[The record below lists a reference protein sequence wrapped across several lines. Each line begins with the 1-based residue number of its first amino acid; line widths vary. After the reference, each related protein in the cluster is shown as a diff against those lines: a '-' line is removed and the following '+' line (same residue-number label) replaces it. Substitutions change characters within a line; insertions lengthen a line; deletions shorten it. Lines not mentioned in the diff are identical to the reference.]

1 MNKSGKFIFLF
12 IAVLIGSI
20 LLVLYCV
27 FFEEILKSDNFV
39 ISLWQNKQIDIGN
52 FNSKLWLSIKISS
65 IILFFISYF
74 IIFKSLFYNIFIML
88 FAQNQKCAINSFAQN
103 FEFDSQSLKI
113 DIGQNLDNKKIV
125 ISELGLYQNILITGT
140 IGTRKD

>member
-1 MNKSGKFIFLF
+1 MDKSGKFLFLF
-12 IAVLIGSI
+12 IAVLIGAI

-74 IIFKSLFYNIFIML
+74 IIFKSLFYNVFIVL
-88 FAQNQKCAINSFAQN
+88 FAQNQKCSIISFAQN
-103 FEFDSQSLKI
+103 FKFDSQSLKI
-113 DIGQNLDNKKIV
+113 DIGQNLDNEKIV